1 MNICFF
7 GASSS
12 CLDSVSTDTAYELG
26 QLMAKSGHTL
36 VYGAG
41 CEGLMGAIARGMSD
55 NSGRIIGISPEF
67 FKGHGVLYDRCT
79 EMYFT
84 NDMRQRK
91 GMMERMSEAVIMM
104 PGSIGTYE
112 EFFEILTL
120 KQLGRINKP
129 IVALNVNGYF
139 DPLEAMLR
147 HAVDERFLKPE
158 SMSIYKTVDTPAE
171 ALEYIETYSDDPGVT
186 AWYKDK

>member
-12 CLDSVSTDTAYELG
+12 CLDAVYTDAAYELG
-26 QLMAKSGHTL
+26 HLMAKAGHTL

-41 CEGLMGAIARGMSD
+41 SEGLMGAAARGMTD
-55 NSGRIIGISPEF
+55 NNGRIIGISPEF

-84 NDMRQRK
+84 EDMRSRK
-91 GMMERMSEAVIMM
+91 AMMEQMSDAVIMA

-120 KQLGRINKP
+120 KQLARINKP
-129 IVALNVNGYF
+129 IAALNTNGYF
-139 DPLEAMLR
+139 EPLAAMLR
-147 HAVDERFLKPE
+147 HAVDEKFLKPE
-158 SMSIYKTVDTPAE
+158 CLSIYRTVDTPAE
-171 ALEYIETYSDDPGVT
+171 ALAYVEAYSDDPGVT
-186 AWYKDK
+186 AWYRD